1 MAGSASIK
9 SYPGCLYGPAS
20 VLTIPT
26 VQPCVLWAPAQH
38 MDQSD
43 LSHGTKCAAEG
54 GVGRQRCLKPI
65 NMNSWMAQRRESTDS
80 DDQGSSAGFYIAV

>member
-43 LSHGTKCAAEG
+43 LSHGTKCAARSS
-54 GVGRQRCLKPI
+54 GR
-65 NMNSWMAQRRESTDS
+65 RR
-80 DDQGSSAGFYIAV
+80 GKAAVSQTNQHEFMDGPKERVNRF